1 MGQGNGSASR
11 ETTSHRLESDN
22 LHTGEHLPA
31 HWRAPGPSIILYLVI
46 NIMLSVEEKKL
57 AYKHPKLAEITSKQ
71 AAKFFLHP
79 KIEMLWIEKAA
90 QLGIQALMVGILL
103 HFRSVWCG
111 KDSVTLP
118 KELQDKF
125 HISRGVKQRALRS
138 LEEAGLVSIVQK
150 TGHSPVVTLRKV

>member
-1 MGQGNGSASR
+1 M
-11 ETTSHRLESDN
+11 
-22 LHTGEHLPA
+22 LP
-31 HWRAPGPSIILYLVI
+31 I
-46 NIMLSVEEKKL
+46 EDKKL
-57 AYKHPKLAEITSKQ
+57 VYKHPKLAESTSKQ

-118 KELQDKF
+118 KELLDKF
-125 HISRGVKQRALRS
+125 RISRGVKQRALKS
-138 LEEAGLVSIVQK
+138 LEEAGLVSIVQE